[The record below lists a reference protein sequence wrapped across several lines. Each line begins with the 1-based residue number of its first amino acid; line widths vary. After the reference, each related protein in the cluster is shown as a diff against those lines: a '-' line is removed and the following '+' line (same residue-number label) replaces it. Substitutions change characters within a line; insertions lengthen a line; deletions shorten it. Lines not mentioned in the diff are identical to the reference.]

1 MANENV
7 NIVIKAVD
15 KTKGALTSVQ
25 KGLSAVKSSVFSL
38 QGALLSL
45 GAGAA
50 VKSIITVASEVE
62 SLQIRLKF
70 LTGST
75 TDAAKAFDTMNKFAA
90 QVPFSLADIERASPS
105 LLTVADDVGELNKL
119 LAITGD
125 IAAVSGLKFDEVAM
139 QLQRAFSSGIASADL
154 FKERG
159 VAAFLGFQSG
169 VSVSAEET
177 KNRITKMWRDGT
189 TTAVGA
195 TKDLSKSFMGQV
207 SMMEDAWRELKLVV
221 ADAGV
226 FEEAGKVI
234 INITK
239 ALKDPA
245 FKEGV
250 QVFAKSLVSLFKF
263 IVDNKDALVL
273 VGSIYLGAK
282 IGKAFGVIGAAIGAA
297 TAAFIAFNNEIKE
310 FLGFA
315 ESDDDGGVAALNRK
329 IASTLEYIGT
339 LEKAD
344 GNKAMFAAQAPALKE
359 ATRNLNEY
367 QLALST
373 INEEMLMSQALPK
386 PANPV
391 DVSTNGVTFVDV
403 SGELTKAQEL
413 FQLQEQYGYLEQGR
427 IATQNQAIKDAAEAQ
442 AAWIYEHNSGKEAIE
457 LGLAEAHQQK
467 MLDMTHL
474 YLQKQNAM
482 KKASAA
488 GDIDTLQESGKKVV
502 GALSSQYKWAF
513 DLHKSFAIKDAL
525 IDTYKAVSTAMSSAP
540 PPLNYGLA
548 AVALA
553 QGVANVQMLRSTS
566 FREKGGPMAA
576 GSPYIVG
583 ERGPEL
589 VVPSSASSVVPN
601 DKLGGGGN
609 VTINVT
615 TNDASGF
622 DDLLTRSRGTL
633 LGLMNQALNEN
644 GRASLV

>member
-15 KTKGALTSVQ
+15 KTKSALTGVQ
-25 KGLSAVKSSVFSL
+25 KGLGAVKSAVFSL
-38 QGALLSL
+38 QGALLGL

-75 TDAAKAFDTMNKFAA
+75 EDAAKAFDTMNKFAA
-90 QVPFSLADIERASPS
+90 KVPFSLADIERASPS
-105 LLTVADDVGELNKL
+105 LLTVADSVDELNNL

-125 IAAVSGLKFDEVAM
+125 IAAVSGLSFDETAM
-139 QLQRAFSSGIASADL
+139 QLQRAMSSGIASADL
-154 FKERG
+154 FRERG

-177 KNRITKMWRDGT
+177 KKRINEMWRDGT

-195 TKDLSKSFMGQV
+195 TNDLSKSFMGQV

-221 ADAGV
+221 ADAGI
-226 FEEAGKVI
+226 FEEASKVI
-234 INITK
+234 INMTA

-250 QVFAKSLVSLFKF
+250 KAFSESLVRLFKF
-263 IVDNKDALVL
+263 IVDNKTALIA

-282 IGKAFGVIGAAIGAA
+282 IGKVFGIIGAAIGAA
-297 TAAFIAFNNEIKE
+297 TAAFVAFNTEIKE

-315 ESDDDGGVAALNRK
+315 EAEDPTVV
-329 IASTLEYIGT
+329 
-339 LEKAD
+339 
-344 GNKAMFAAQAPALKE
+344 LKE
-359 ATRNLNEY
+359 RIAGIITQIGEVKGASFGFGTENAQLEELNSNLAKY
-367 QLALST
+367 RLQLSI
-373 INEEMLMSQALPK
+373 INEEMLMAQPLPK

-391 DVSTNGVTFVDV
+391 DVSSKGVTSVDIT
-403 SGELTKAQEL
+403 GELTKAQEL
-413 FQLQEQYGYLEQGR
+413 FRLQEQYGYLELGR
-427 IATQNQAIKDAAEAQ
+427 IAAQNQAIKDAAEAQ
-442 AAWIYEHNSGKEAIE
+442 ASWIYEHNSGKESIE
-457 LGLAEAHQQK
+457 AGLAQAHQNK

-474 YLQKQNAM
+474 YLQKQSAM
-482 KKASAA
+482 KKAAA
-488 GDIDTLQESGKKVV
+488 ASDVDSLQESGKKTVS
-502 GALSSQYKWAF
+502 ALSGQYKWAF

-525 IDTYKAVSTAMSSAP
+525 IDTYKAVSTAMASAA
-540 PPLNYGLA
+540 PPLNFGLA

-553 QGVANVQMLRSTS
+553 QGVATVQSLRSTQ
-566 FREKGGPMAA
+566 FREKGGPISA

-589 VVPSSASSVVPN
+589 IVPNQAASVVPN
-601 DKLGGGGN
+601 DQLGGGN
-609 VTINVT
+609 YTINISA
-615 TNDASGF
+615 NDTQGF
-622 DDLLTRSRGTL
+622 DDLLIKRRGTIMNL
-633 LGLMNQALNEN
+633 INQALNES
-644 GRASLV
+644 GRPALA